1 MTASSHMTVP
11 LVTAALPGTGGAL
24 KAEALDFVVEEVPL
38 YAACGSGEHVY
49 VTHRRSGRATR
60 DVVLAL
66 ARAFRIQPRDV
77 GYAGLKDKRAVATQT
92 FSLPLP
98 VAVALDDVERRVAS
112 EVGGDVLAVKRH
124 GNKLRRGHALGNRF
138 VVRIGGVHPDAS
150 ERARAIVAE
159 LARTGVPNAFGPQR
173 YGLDGGNARAGQ
185 DLIRAGARARRGWL
199 ADLQRSAWQSSLFDR
214 WLALRMERGLF
225 ERIVAGDVAKKLD
238 NGALFD
244 VLDEAAENERAQ
256 RREIT
261 HTGPIFG
268 AKMRSASGVAG
279 ALEDEVFAESGITL
293 RELAVARLEG
303 TRRAGRIFVDEL
315 AIEPL
320 EGALK
325 VSFGLPKGSYATTV
339 LREITKDGSALDEEA
354 ND

>member
-1 MTASSHMTVP
+1 MEARSTHAVP
-11 LVTAALPGTGGAL
+11 LVTAGFPGTGGAL
-24 KAEALDFVVEEVPL
+24 KAQPADFVVEEVPL
-38 YAACGSGEHVY
+38 YEACGAGEHVY

-60 DVVLAL
+60 EVVLAL
-66 ARAFRIQPRDV
+66 AAAFRIPPRDV

-98 VAVALDDVERRVAS
+98 ASVALDDVERRIAN

-124 GNKLRRGHALGNRF
+124 GNKLRRGHSLGNRF
-138 VVRIGGVHPDAS
+138 TVRIAGVHQGAL
-150 ERARAIVAE
+150 ERARAIAAE
-159 LARTGVPNAFGPQR
+159 LERAGVPNAFGPQR
-173 YGLDGGNARAGQ
+173 YGLDGGNARAGR
-185 DLIRAGARARRGWL
+185 DLLEAGVRARRGWL

-214 WLALRMERGLF
+214 WLALRMERGSF

-244 VLDEAAENERAQ
+244 VRDEAAENERLL

-261 HTGPIFG
+261 YTGPIFG
-268 AKMRSASGVAG
+268 ARMRAASGAAA
-279 ALEDEVFAESGITL
+279 ALEDEVFAESGMT
-293 RELAVARLEG
+293 REALSLARLEG
-303 TRRAGRIFVDEL
+303 TRRAGRIFADEL

-325 VSFGLPKGSYATTV
+325 VTFRLQKGSYATVV
-339 LREITKDGSALDEEA
+339 LREITKTGGALDEEA
-354 ND
+354 DD